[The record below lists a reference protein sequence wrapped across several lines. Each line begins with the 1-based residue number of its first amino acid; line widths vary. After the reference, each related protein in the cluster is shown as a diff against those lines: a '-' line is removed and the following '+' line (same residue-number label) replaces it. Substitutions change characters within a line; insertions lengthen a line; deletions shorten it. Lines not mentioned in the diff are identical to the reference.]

1 MNCKRKMLVLCMM
14 LIVGISCWAQ
24 SLQLKLDN
32 VTVKKA
38 MTELKQ
44 KSGYSFVFEASDVD
58 TAKKISVN
66 AENAKDAIDQILQ
79 GQDVTYEIQGK
90 SVIIKRKSAT
100 NGTPT
105 QGKKRRV
112 TGTVKDTNGDPVI
125 GATVMEKGTKNGT
138 VTDYNGNFVLET
150 APDAQ
155 LDISYIGFKTQTVKP
170 TASGNMSISL
180 SEDSNLLDD
189 VVVVGYGT
197 QRKKLITGST
207 IHVTSEDIAAVNAVD
222 AFGALQSHAAGMN
235 IVMNSGQPGE
245 SYKVTIRGMGTA
257 GSNSP
262 LYVIDGVPGG
272 SLTDISPDDIES
284 IDVLK
289 DAASSAIY
297 GARASNGVILVTT
310 KKGKVGHIQVTFDG
324 YLGWQNPN
332 TNDVTPLNA
341 KQYMEINDKAY
352 QIQGVATYDWQKLIP
367 KQYAQIMNGTWNGTN
382 WLEETTC
389 HDAPVNNASLNITG
403 GSDVSRFS
411 LGVSKYHQT
420 GTIGVPATPKYD
432 RTTVRMNSDY
442 TLIKGKDRD
451 ILKFGENVTFSA
463 TDKKG
468 ISIGG
473 IYSNSIR
480 NLLAMSPLL
489 PAYSED
495 GGGYYEYKDIVA
507 DQWDFSAE
515 MSNPLAAM
523 LYDEGNSYTKGYRLQ
538 SNFFLE
544 FQPIKDLTYRAS
556 AGWLYHHTEGR
567 RYVPVYE
574 LSTKKSNP
582 ADDVTQRQ
590 SYNIRWSLENTLNYV
605 KTFGNHNID
614 ILLGQSI
621 EKWGYGNSLS
631 ITNSNSL
638 FPGSFDHAYIVNA
651 NVVDPAYTSISGSP
665 QDQGSLSSF
674 FGRINYNYAETYLL
688 SLVLRADGS
697 SNFARGHRWGYFP
710 SVSAGWVMSNE
721 KFFESTKT
729 WLDFFKIRASW
740 GQNGN
745 CNISNFQYLATIA
758 FDDPY
763 YFDNKD
769 NPGIGAY
776 PNILPNEDVK
786 WETSEQLDFG
796 FDARFLNNRL
806 GVAFDWY
813 KKTTKDWLVRAPMLL
828 SYGTG
833 APYINGGDIENKGI
847 EVQLSWNDKIGSDF
861 RYGVTFNFS
870 HNKNEVTRLANSE
883 GIIHGGSN
891 AIAQNTA
898 ELYRI
903 QVGYPIG
910 YFWGYEMEGI
920 IQNEQDLQDYL
931 NRNCGG
937 DKANS
942 LQGESLQPGDV
953 KFVDVNGNG
962 KIDKGDDD
970 KTMIGDPNPDVTV
983 GLNITMSYKGFDF
996 ALNGYGSFG
1005 QQVAKSYRQFSD
1017 HPDDNYCTDVYTKYW
1032 TGEGSTN
1039 EYPRFSDGK
1048 TANMS
1053 EISRVWIEDADFFK
1067 ISRISLGYD
1076 FKRIAQFLPVHKC
1089 RLYVS
1094 LSNYFT
1100 FTGYSGMDPEVGY
1113 GNGASWASGID
1124 CGYYPSSR
1132 SWQVGLNVAF

>member
-1 MNCKRKMLVLCMM
+1 MKKKILVLSIM
-14 LIVGISCWAQ
+14 LTVGACCWAQ
-24 SLQLKLDN
+24 SIQLKLNN

-44 KSGYSFVFEASDVD
+44 KSGYSFVYETSDIDTNKKVNVD
-58 TAKKISVN
+58 
-66 AENAKDAIDQILQ
+66 AENAKDAIAQILQ
-79 GQDVTYEIQGK
+79 GQNVTYEIQGK
-90 SVIIKRKSAT
+90 NVVVQRKNANNT
-100 NGTPT
+100 KAN
-105 QGKKRRV
+105 QGKKRTVR
-112 TGTVKDTNGDPVI
+112 GTVKDNNGEPVI
-125 GATVMEKGTKNGT
+125 GATIMESGTKNGT
-138 VTDYNGNFVLET
+138 VTDADGNFVIEI
-150 APDAQ
+150 ASDSK
-155 LDISYIGFKTQTVKP
+155 LDITSIGYKSQTIKP
-170 TASGNMSISL
+170 SATGTTKVSL

-207 IHVTSEDIAAVNAVD
+207 VHVTADDIAAVNAVD
-222 AFGALQSHAAGMN
+222 AFGALQSQASGMN

-245 SYKVTIRGMGTA
+245 GYRVTIRGMGTA
-257 GSNSP
+257 GSNTP
-262 LYVIDGVPGG
+262 LYVVDGVPGANIDD
-272 SLTDISPDDIES
+272 LSPNDIES

-310 KKGKVGHIQVTFDG
+310 KKGKAGGHVQVSFDG
-324 YLGWQNPN
+324 YMGWQNPN

-382 WLEETTC
+382 WLEETTI
-389 HDAPVNNASLNITG
+389 HNAPVHNASLSISG
-403 GSDVSRFS
+403 GSEISRFA
-411 LGVSKYHQT
+411 LGFTKFHQT
-420 GTIGVPATPKYD
+420 GTIGAPADPKYD
-432 RTTVRMNSDY
+432 RYTVRLNSDY
-442 TLIKGKDRD
+442 SLIRKKGRD
-451 ILKFGENVTFSA
+451 ILKIGENATFSA
-463 TDKKG
+463 TDKRG
-468 ISIGG
+468 VSVGG
-473 IYSNSIR
+473 IYGNSIR

-489 PAYSED
+489 PAYNDE
-495 GGGYYEYKDIVA
+495 GGYYEYKDIQA
-507 DQWDFSAE
+507 DAWDFSAE
-515 MSNPLAAM
+515 MANPLAQM
-523 LYDEGNSYTKGYRLQ
+523 KYDNGFGYTKVYRLQ
-538 SNFFLE
+538 TNFFLE
-544 FQPIKDLTYRAS
+544 FSPIKDLTYRAS
-556 AGWLYHHTEGR
+556 AGWLYRHREGR
-567 RYVPVYE
+567 SYVPVYE
-574 LSTKKSNP
+574 LSSKKSNP
-582 ADDVTQRQ
+582 NDDVSQNQ
-590 SYNIRWSLENTLNYV
+590 SYSVRWSLENTLNWV
-605 KTFGNHNID
+605 KSFDKHHVD
-614 ILLGQSI
+614 VLLGQSV
-621 EKWGYGNSLS
+621 EKWGYGNGVNV
-631 ITNSNSL
+631 TNSNSL
-638 FPGSFDHAYIVNA
+638 FPGSFEHAYIANA
-651 NVVDPAYTSISGSP
+651 NVVDPSLTSIGGSP
-665 QDQGSLSSF
+665 EAQGALSSF
-674 FGRINYNYAETYLL
+674 FGRVNYNYDETYLL

-710 SVSAGWVMSNE
+710 SISAGWVISNE
-721 KFFESTKT
+721 KFMESTKA
-729 WLDFFKIRASW
+729 WMDFLKIRASW

-758 FDDPY
+758 LDDPY
-763 YFDNKD
+763 YFNNKD
-769 NPGIGAY
+769 NPALGAY

-806 GVAFDWY
+806 GIAFDWY

-828 SYGTG
+828 SYGTN
-833 APYINGGDIENKGI
+833 APYVNGGDIENKGYEI
-847 EVQLSWNDKIGSDF
+847 QLNWNDKIGKDF
-861 RYGVTFNFS
+861 RYSVSANFS

-920 IQNEQDLQDYL
+920 IQNETQLQEYL
-931 NRNCGG
+931 DRNCNG

-953 KFVDVNGNG
+953 MFKDVNGNG

-970 KTMIGDPNPDVTV
+970 KTMIGDPNPDFTL
-983 GLNITMSYKGFDF
+983 GLNINVSYKGFDF

-1017 HPDDNYCTDVYTKYW
+1017 HPDDNYCTDVYSKYW

-1039 EYPRFSDGK
+1039 RYPRFSDGK

-1076 FKRIAQFLPVHKC
+1076 FKRLYSKLPVQKC

-1094 LSNYFT
+1094 LSNFFT
-1100 FTGYSGMDPEVGY
+1100 FTGYSGMDPEVGF

-1124 CGYYPSSR
+1124 CGYYPSAR
-1132 SWQVGLNVAF
+1132 SWQVGLNINF

>member
-1 MNCKRKMLVLCMM
+1 MKKKILVLSIM
-14 LIVGISCWAQ
+14 LTVGACCWAQ
-24 SLQLKLDN
+24 SIQLKLNN

-44 KSGYSFVFEASDVD
+44 KSGYSFVYETSDLDTNKKVNVD
-58 TAKKISVN
+58 
-66 AENAKDAIDQILQ
+66 AENAKDAIAQILQ
-79 GQDVTYEIQGK
+79 GQNVTYEIQGK
-90 SVIIKRKSAT
+90 NVVVQRKNANNT
-100 NGTPT
+100 KAN
-105 QGKKRRV
+105 QGKKRTV
-112 TGTVKDTNGDPVI
+112 KGTVKDNNGEPVI
-125 GATVMEKGTKNGT
+125 GATIMESGTKNGT
-138 VTDYNGNFVLET
+138 VTDADGNFVIEI
-150 APDAQ
+150 ASDSK
-155 LDISYIGFKTQTVKP
+155 LDITSIGYKSQTVKP
-170 TASGNMSISL
+170 SATGTTSVSL

-207 IHVTSEDIAAVNAVD
+207 VHVTADDIAAVNAVD
-222 AFGALQSHAAGMN
+222 AFGALQSQASGMN

-245 SYKVTIRGMGTA
+245 GYKVTIRGMGTA
-257 GSNSP
+257 GSNTP
-262 LYVIDGVPGG
+262 LYVVDGVPGANIDD
-272 SLTDISPDDIES
+272 LSPNDIES

-310 KKGKVGHIQVTFDG
+310 KKGKAGGHVQVSFDG
-324 YLGWQNPN
+324 YMGWQNPN

-382 WLEETTC
+382 WLEETTI
-389 HDAPVNNASLNITG
+389 HNAPIHNASLSISG
-403 GSDVSRFS
+403 GSEISRFA
-411 LGVSKYHQT
+411 LGFTKFHQT
-420 GTIGVPATPKYD
+420 GTIGAPADPKYD
-432 RTTVRMNSDY
+432 RYTVRLNSDY
-442 TLIKGKDRD
+442 SLIRKKGHD
-451 ILKFGENVTFSA
+451 ILKIGENVTFSA
-463 TDKKG
+463 TDKRG
-468 ISIGG
+468 VSVGG
-473 IYSNSIR
+473 IYGNSIR

-489 PAYSED
+489 PAYNDE
-495 GGGYYEYKDIVA
+495 GGYYEYKDIQA
-507 DQWDFSAE
+507 DAWDFSAE
-515 MSNPLAAM
+515 MANPLAQM
-523 LYDEGNSYTKGYRLQ
+523 KYDNGFGYTKVYRLQ
-538 SNFFLE
+538 TNFFLE
-544 FQPIKDLTYRAS
+544 FSPIKDLTYRAS
-556 AGWLYHHTEGR
+556 AGWLYRHREGR
-567 RYVPVYE
+567 SYVPVYE
-574 LSTKKSNP
+574 LSSKKSNP
-582 ADDVTQRQ
+582 NDDVSQNQ
-590 SYNIRWSLENTLNYV
+590 SYSVRWSLENTLNWV
-605 KTFGNHNID
+605 KSFEKHNID
-614 ILLGQSI
+614 VLLGQSV
-621 EKWGYGNSLS
+621 EKWGYGNGVNV
-631 ITNSNSL
+631 TNSNSL
-638 FPGSFDHAYIVNA
+638 FPGSFDHAYIANA
-651 NVVDPAYTSISGSP
+651 NVVDPSLTSIGGSP
-665 QDQGSLSSF
+665 EAQGALSSF
-674 FGRINYNYAETYLL
+674 FGRVNYNYDETYLL

-697 SNFARGHRWGYFP
+697 SNFASGHRWGYFP
-710 SVSAGWVMSNE
+710 SVSAGWVISNE
-721 KFFESTKT
+721 KFMESTKA
-729 WLDFFKIRASW
+729 WMDFLKIRASW

-758 FDDPY
+758 LDDPY
-763 YFDNKD
+763 YFNNKD
-769 NPGIGAY
+769 NPALGAY

-828 SYGTG
+828 SYGTN
-833 APYINGGDIENKGI
+833 APYVNGGDIENKGYEI
-847 EVQLSWNDKIGSDF
+847 QLNWNDKIGKDF
-861 RYGVTFNFS
+861 RYSVSANFS

-920 IQNEQDLQDYL
+920 IQNEKQLQEYL
-931 NRNCGG
+931 DRNCSG

-953 KFVDVNGNG
+953 MFKDVNGNG

-970 KTMIGDPNPDVTV
+970 KTMIGDPNPDFTL
-983 GLNITMSYKGFDF
+983 GLNINISYKGFDF

-1039 EYPRFSDGK
+1039 RYPRFSDGK

-1076 FKRIAQFLPVHKC
+1076 FKRLYSKLPVQKC
-1089 RLYVS
+1089 RLYVA
-1094 LSNYFT
+1094 LSNFFT
-1100 FTGYSGMDPEVGY
+1100 FTGYSGMDPEVGF

-1124 CGYYPSSR
+1124 CGYYPSAR
-1132 SWQVGLNVAF
+1132 SWQVGLNINF

>member
-1 MNCKRKMLVLCMM
+1 MKKKILVLSIM
-14 LIVGISCWAQ
+14 LTVGACCWAQ
-24 SLQLKLDN
+24 SIQLKLNN

-44 KSGYSFVFEASDVD
+44 KSGYSFVYETSDLDTNKKVNVD
-58 TAKKISVN
+58 
-66 AENAKDAIDQILQ
+66 AENAKDAIAQILQ
-79 GQDVTYEIQGK
+79 GQNVTYEIQGK
-90 SVIIKRKSAT
+90 NVVVQRKNANNT
-100 NGTPT
+100 KAN
-105 QGKKRRV
+105 QGKKRTV
-112 TGTVKDTNGDPVI
+112 KGTVKDNNGEPVI
-125 GATVMEKGTKNGT
+125 GATIMESGTKNGT
-138 VTDYNGNFVLET
+138 VTDADGNFVIEI
-150 APDAQ
+150 ASDSK
-155 LDISYIGFKTQTVKP
+155 LDITSIGYKSQTVKP
-170 TASGNMSISL
+170 SATGTTSVSL

-207 IHVTSEDIAAVNAVD
+207 VHVTADDIAAVNAVD
-222 AFGALQSHAAGMN
+222 AFGALQSQASGMN

-245 SYKVTIRGMGTA
+245 GYKVTIRGMGTA
-257 GSNSP
+257 GSNTP
-262 LYVIDGVPGG
+262 LYVVDGVPGANIDD
-272 SLTDISPDDIES
+272 LSPNDIES

-310 KKGKVGHIQVTFDG
+310 KKGKAGGHVQVSFDG
-324 YLGWQNPN
+324 YMGWQNPN

-382 WLEETTC
+382 WLEETTI
-389 HDAPVNNASLNITG
+389 HNAPIHNASLSISG
-403 GSDVSRFS
+403 GSEISRFA
-411 LGVSKYHQT
+411 LGFTKFHQT
-420 GTIGVPATPKYD
+420 GTIGAPADPKYD
-432 RTTVRMNSDY
+432 RYTVRLNSDY
-442 TLIKGKDRD
+442 SLIRKKGHD
-451 ILKFGENVTFSA
+451 ILKIGENVTFSA
-463 TDKKG
+463 TDKRG
-468 ISIGG
+468 VSVGG
-473 IYSNSIR
+473 IYGNSIR

-489 PAYSED
+489 PAYNDE
-495 GGGYYEYKDIVA
+495 GGYYEYKDIQA
-507 DQWDFSAE
+507 DAWDFSAE
-515 MSNPLAAM
+515 MANPLAQM
-523 LYDEGNSYTKGYRLQ
+523 KYDNGFGYTKVYRLQ
-538 SNFFLE
+538 TNFFLE
-544 FQPIKDLTYRAS
+544 FSPIKDLTYRAS
-556 AGWLYHHTEGR
+556 AGWLYRHREGR
-567 RYVPVYE
+567 SYVPVYE
-574 LSTKKSNP
+574 LSSKKSNP
-582 ADDVTQRQ
+582 NDDVSQNQ
-590 SYNIRWSLENTLNYV
+590 SYSVRWSLENTLNWV
-605 KTFGNHNID
+605 KSFEKHNVD
-614 ILLGQSI
+614 VLLGQSV
-621 EKWGYGNSLS
+621 EKWGYGNGVNV
-631 ITNSNSL
+631 TNSNSL
-638 FPGSFDHAYIVNA
+638 FPGSFDHAYIANA
-651 NVVDPAYTSISGSP
+651 NVVDPSLTSIGGSP
-665 QDQGSLSSF
+665 EAQGALSSF
-674 FGRINYNYAETYLL
+674 FGRINYNYDETYLL

-710 SVSAGWVMSNE
+710 SVSAGWVISNE
-721 KFFESTKT
+721 KFMESTKA
-729 WLDFFKIRASW
+729 WMDFLKIRASW

-758 FDDPY
+758 LDDPY
-763 YFDNKD
+763 YFNNKD
-769 NPGIGAY
+769 NPALGAY

-828 SYGTG
+828 SYGTN
-833 APYINGGDIENKGI
+833 APYVNGGDIENKGYEI
-847 EVQLSWNDKIGSDF
+847 QLNWNDKIGKDF
-861 RYGVTFNFS
+861 RYSVSANFS

-920 IQNEQDLQDYL
+920 IQNEKQLQEYL
-931 NRNCGG
+931 DRNCSG

-953 KFVDVNGNG
+953 MFKDVNGNG

-970 KTMIGDPNPDVTV
+970 KTMIGDPNPDFTL
-983 GLNITMSYKGFDF
+983 GLNINISYKGFDF

-1039 EYPRFSDGK
+1039 RYPRFSDGK

-1076 FKRIAQFLPVHKC
+1076 FKRLYSKLPVQKC
-1089 RLYVS
+1089 RLYVA
-1094 LSNYFT
+1094 LSNFFT
-1100 FTGYSGMDPEVGY
+1100 FTGYSGMDPEVGF

-1124 CGYYPSSR
+1124 CGYYPSAR
-1132 SWQVGLNVAF
+1132 SWQVGLNINF

>member
-1 MNCKRKMLVLCMM
+1 MKKKILVLSIM
-14 LIVGISCWAQ
+14 LTVGACCWAQ
-24 SLQLKLDN
+24 SIQLKLNN

-44 KSGYSFVFEASDVD
+44 KSGYSFVYETSDLDTNKKVNVD
-58 TAKKISVN
+58 
-66 AENAKDAIDQILQ
+66 AENAKDAIAQILQ
-79 GQDVTYEIQGK
+79 GQNVTYEIQGK
-90 SVIIKRKSAT
+90 NVVVQRKNANNT
-100 NGTPT
+100 KAN
-105 QGKKRRV
+105 QGKKRTV
-112 TGTVKDTNGDPVI
+112 KGTVKDNNGEPVI
-125 GATVMEKGTKNGT
+125 GATIMESGTKNGT
-138 VTDYNGNFVLET
+138 VTDADGNFVIEI
-150 APDAQ
+150 ASDSK
-155 LDISYIGFKTQTVKP
+155 LDITSIGYKSQTVKP
-170 TASGNMSISL
+170 SATGTTSVSL

-207 IHVTSEDIAAVNAVD
+207 VHVTADDIAAVNAVD
-222 AFGALQSHAAGMN
+222 AFGALQSQASGMN

-245 SYKVTIRGMGTA
+245 GYKVTIRGMGTA
-257 GSNSP
+257 GSNTP
-262 LYVIDGVPGG
+262 LYVVDGVPGANIDD
-272 SLTDISPDDIES
+272 LSPNDIES

-310 KKGKVGHIQVTFDG
+310 KKGKAGGHVQVSFDG
-324 YLGWQNPN
+324 YMGWQNPN

-382 WLEETTC
+382 WLEETTI
-389 HDAPVNNASLNITG
+389 HNAPIHNASLSISG
-403 GSDVSRFS
+403 GSEISRFA
-411 LGVSKYHQT
+411 LGFTKFHQT
-420 GTIGVPATPKYD
+420 GTIGAPADPKYD
-432 RTTVRMNSDY
+432 RYTVRLNSDY
-442 TLIKGKDRD
+442 SLIKKKGRD
-451 ILKFGENVTFSA
+451 ILKIGENATFSA
-463 TDKKG
+463 TDKRG
-468 ISIGG
+468 VSVGG
-473 IYSNSIR
+473 IYGNSIR

-489 PAYSED
+489 PAYNDE
-495 GGGYYEYKDIVA
+495 GGYYEYKDIQA
-507 DQWDFSAE
+507 DAWDFSAE
-515 MSNPLAAM
+515 MANPLAQM
-523 LYDEGNSYTKGYRLQ
+523 KYDNGFGYTKVYRLQ
-538 SNFFLE
+538 TNFFLE
-544 FQPIKDLTYRAS
+544 FSPIKDLTYRAS
-556 AGWLYHHTEGR
+556 AGWLYRHREGR
-567 RYVPVYE
+567 SYVPVYE
-574 LSTKKSNP
+574 LSSKKSNP
-582 ADDVTQRQ
+582 NDDVSQNQ
-590 SYNIRWSLENTLNYV
+590 SYSVRWSLENTLNWV
-605 KTFGNHNID
+605 KSFEKHNID
-614 ILLGQSI
+614 VLLGQSV
-621 EKWGYGNSLS
+621 EKWGYGNGVNV
-631 ITNSNSL
+631 TNSNSL
-638 FPGSFDHAYIVNA
+638 FPGSFDHAYIANA
-651 NVVDPAYTSISGSP
+651 NVVDPSLTSIGGSP
-665 QDQGSLSSF
+665 EAQGALSSF
-674 FGRINYNYAETYLL
+674 FGRVNYNYDETYLL
-688 SLVLRADGS
+688 SLVLRSDGS

-710 SVSAGWVMSNE
+710 SVSAGWVISNE
-721 KFFESTKT
+721 KFMESTKA
-729 WLDFFKIRASW
+729 WMDFLKIRASW

-758 FDDPY
+758 LDDPY
-763 YFDNKD
+763 YFNNKD
-769 NPGIGAY
+769 NPALGAY

-828 SYGTG
+828 SYGTN
-833 APYINGGDIENKGI
+833 APYVNGGDIENKGYEI
-847 EVQLSWNDKIGSDF
+847 QLNWNDKIGKDF
-861 RYGVTFNFS
+861 RYSVSANFS

-920 IQNEQDLQDYL
+920 IQNEKQLQEYL
-931 NRNCGG
+931 DRNCSG

-953 KFVDVNGNG
+953 MFKDVNGNG

-970 KTMIGDPNPDVTV
+970 KTMIGDPNPDFTL
-983 GLNITMSYKGFDF
+983 GLNINISYKGFDF

-1039 EYPRFSDGK
+1039 RYPRFSDGK

-1076 FKRIAQFLPVHKC
+1076 FKRLYSKLPVQKC
-1089 RLYVS
+1089 RLYVA
-1094 LSNYFT
+1094 LSNFFT
-1100 FTGYSGMDPEVGY
+1100 FTGYSGMDPEVGF

-1124 CGYYPSSR
+1124 CGYYPSAR
-1132 SWQVGLNVAF
+1132 SWQVGLNINF

>member
-1 MNCKRKMLVLCMM
+1 MKKKILVLSIM
-14 LIVGISCWAQ
+14 LTVGACCWAQ
-24 SLQLKLDN
+24 SIQLKLNN

-44 KSGYSFVFEASDVD
+44 KSGYSFVYETSDLDTNKKVNVD
-58 TAKKISVN
+58 
-66 AENAKDAIDQILQ
+66 AENAKDAIVQILQ
-79 GQDVTYEIQGK
+79 GQNVTYEIQGK
-90 SVIIKRKSAT
+90 NVVVQRKNANNT
-100 NGTPT
+100 KAN
-105 QGKKRRV
+105 QGKKRTV
-112 TGTVKDTNGDPVI
+112 KGTVKDNNGEPVI
-125 GATVMEKGTKNGT
+125 GATIMESGTKNGT
-138 VTDYNGNFVLET
+138 VTDADGNFVIEI
-150 APDAQ
+150 ASDSK
-155 LDISYIGFKTQTVKP
+155 LDITSIGYKSQTVKP
-170 TASGNMSISL
+170 SATGTTSVSL

-207 IHVTSEDIAAVNAVD
+207 VHVTADDIAAVNAVD
-222 AFGALQSHAAGMN
+222 AFGALQSQASGMN

-245 SYKVTIRGMGTA
+245 GYKVTIRGMGTA
-257 GSNSP
+257 GSNTP
-262 LYVIDGVPGG
+262 LYVVDGVPGANIDD
-272 SLTDISPDDIES
+272 LSPNDIES

-310 KKGKVGHIQVTFDG
+310 KKGKAGGHVQVSFDG
-324 YLGWQNPN
+324 YMGWQNPN

-382 WLEETTC
+382 WLEETTI
-389 HDAPVNNASLNITG
+389 HNAPIHNASLSISG
-403 GSDVSRFS
+403 GSEISRFA
-411 LGVSKYHQT
+411 LGFTKFHQT
-420 GTIGVPATPKYD
+420 GTIGAPADPKYD
-432 RTTVRMNSDY
+432 RYTVRLNSDY
-442 TLIKGKDRD
+442 SLIKKKGRD
-451 ILKFGENVTFSA
+451 ILKIGENATFSA
-463 TDKKG
+463 TDKRG
-468 ISIGG
+468 VSVGG
-473 IYSNSIR
+473 IYGNSIR

-489 PAYSED
+489 PAYNDE
-495 GGGYYEYKDIVA
+495 GGYYEYKDIQA
-507 DQWDFSAE
+507 DAWDFSAE
-515 MSNPLAAM
+515 MANPLAQM
-523 LYDEGNSYTKGYRLQ
+523 KYDNGFGYTKVYRLQ
-538 SNFFLE
+538 TNFFLE
-544 FQPIKDLTYRAS
+544 FSPIKDLTYRAS
-556 AGWLYHHTEGR
+556 AGWLYRHREGR
-567 RYVPVYE
+567 SYVPVYE
-574 LSTKKSNP
+574 LSSKKSNP
-582 ADDVTQRQ
+582 NDDVSQNQ
-590 SYNIRWSLENTLNYV
+590 SYSVRWSLENTLNWV
-605 KTFGNHNID
+605 KSFDKHNID
-614 ILLGQSI
+614 VLLGQSV
-621 EKWGYGNSLS
+621 EKWGYGNGVNV
-631 ITNSNSL
+631 TNSNSL
-638 FPGSFDHAYIVNA
+638 FPGSFDHAYIANA
-651 NVVDPAYTSISGSP
+651 NVVDPSLTSIGGSP
-665 QDQGSLSSF
+665 EAQGALSSF
-674 FGRINYNYAETYLL
+674 FGRVNYNYDETYLL

-710 SVSAGWVMSNE
+710 SVSAGWVISNE
-721 KFFESTKT
+721 KFMESTKA
-729 WLDFFKIRASW
+729 WMDFLKIRASW

-758 FDDPY
+758 LDDPY
-763 YFDNKD
+763 YFNNKD
-769 NPGIGAY
+769 NPALGAY

-828 SYGTG
+828 SYGTN
-833 APYINGGDIENKGI
+833 APYVNGGDIENKGYEI
-847 EVQLSWNDKIGSDF
+847 QLNWNDKIGKDF
-861 RYGVTFNFS
+861 RYSVSANFS

-920 IQNEQDLQDYL
+920 IQNEKQLQEYL
-931 NRNCGG
+931 DRNCSG

-953 KFVDVNGNG
+953 MFKDVNGNG

-970 KTMIGDPNPDVTV
+970 KTMIGDPNPDFTL
-983 GLNITMSYKGFDF
+983 GLNINISYKGFDF

-1039 EYPRFSDGK
+1039 RYPRFSDGK

-1076 FKRIAQFLPVHKC
+1076 FKRLYSKLPVQKC
-1089 RLYVS
+1089 RLYVA
-1094 LSNYFT
+1094 LSNFFT
-1100 FTGYSGMDPEVGY
+1100 FTGYSGMDPEVGF

-1124 CGYYPSSR
+1124 CGYYPSAR
-1132 SWQVGLNVAF
+1132 SWQVGLNINF

>member
-1 MNCKRKMLVLCMM
+1 MKKKILVLSIM
-14 LIVGISCWAQ
+14 LTVGACCWAQ
-24 SLQLKLDN
+24 SIQLKLNN

-44 KSGYSFVFEASDVD
+44 KSGYSFVYETSDLDTNKKVNVD
-58 TAKKISVN
+58 
-66 AENAKDAIDQILQ
+66 AENAKDAIAQILQ
-79 GQDVTYEIQGK
+79 GQNVTYEIQGK
-90 SVIIKRKSAT
+90 NVVVQRKNANNT
-100 NGTPT
+100 KAN
-105 QGKKRRV
+105 QGKKRTV
-112 TGTVKDTNGDPVI
+112 KGTVKDNNGEPVI
-125 GATVMEKGTKNGT
+125 GATIMESGTKNGT
-138 VTDYNGNFVLET
+138 VTDADGNFVIEI
-150 APDAQ
+150 ASDSK
-155 LDISYIGFKTQTVKP
+155 LDITSIGYKSQTVKP
-170 TASGNMSISL
+170 SATGTTSVSL

-207 IHVTSEDIAAVNAVD
+207 VHVTADDIAAVNAVD
-222 AFGALQSHAAGMN
+222 AFGALQSQASGMN

-245 SYKVTIRGMGTA
+245 GYKVTIRGMGTA
-257 GSNSP
+257 GSNTP
-262 LYVIDGVPGG
+262 LYVVDGVPGANIDD
-272 SLTDISPDDIES
+272 LSPNDIES

-310 KKGKVGHIQVTFDG
+310 KKGKAGGHVQVSFDG
-324 YLGWQNPN
+324 YMGWQNPN

-367 KQYAQIMNGTWNGTN
+367 KQYAQIMHGTWNGTN
-382 WLEETTC
+382 WLEETTI
-389 HDAPVNNASLNITG
+389 HNAPIHNASLSISG
-403 GSDVSRFS
+403 GSEISRFA
-411 LGVSKYHQT
+411 LGFTKFHQT
-420 GTIGVPATPKYD
+420 GTIGAPADPKYD
-432 RTTVRMNSDY
+432 RYTVRLNSDY
-442 TLIKGKDRD
+442 SLIRKKGHD
-451 ILKFGENVTFSA
+451 ILKIGENVTFSA
-463 TDKKG
+463 TDKRG
-468 ISIGG
+468 VSVGG
-473 IYSNSIR
+473 IYGNSIR

-489 PAYSED
+489 PAYNDE
-495 GGGYYEYKDIVA
+495 GGYYEYKDIQA
-507 DQWDFSAE
+507 DAWDFSAE
-515 MSNPLAAM
+515 MANPLAQM
-523 LYDEGNSYTKGYRLQ
+523 KYDNGFGYTKVYRLQ
-538 SNFFLE
+538 TNFFLE
-544 FQPIKDLTYRAS
+544 FSPIKDLTYRAS
-556 AGWLYHHTEGR
+556 AGWLYRHREGR
-567 RYVPVYE
+567 SYVPVYE
-574 LSTKKSNP
+574 LSSKKSNP
-582 ADDVTQRQ
+582 NDDVSQNQ
-590 SYNIRWSLENTLNYV
+590 SYSVRWSLENTLNWV
-605 KTFGNHNID
+605 KSFDKHNID
-614 ILLGQSI
+614 VLLGQSV
-621 EKWGYGNSLS
+621 EKWGYGNGVNV
-631 ITNSNSL
+631 TNSNSL
-638 FPGSFDHAYIVNA
+638 FPGSFDHAYIANA
-651 NVVDPAYTSISGSP
+651 NVVDPSLTSIGGSP
-665 QDQGSLSSF
+665 EAQGALSSF
-674 FGRINYNYAETYLL
+674 FGRINYNYDETYLL

-710 SVSAGWVMSNE
+710 SVSAGWVISNE
-721 KFFESTKT
+721 KFMESTKA
-729 WLDFFKIRASW
+729 WMDFLKIRASW

-758 FDDPY
+758 LDDPY
-763 YFDNKD
+763 YFNNKD
-769 NPGIGAY
+769 NPALGAY

-828 SYGTG
+828 SYGTN
-833 APYINGGDIENKGI
+833 APYVNGGDIENKGYEI
-847 EVQLSWNDKIGSDF
+847 QLNWNDKIGKDF
-861 RYGVTFNFS
+861 RYSVSANFS

-910 YFWGYEMEGI
+910 YCWGYEMEGI
-920 IQNEQDLQDYL
+920 IQNEKQLQEYL
-931 NRNCGG
+931 DRNCSG

-953 KFVDVNGNG
+953 MFKDVNGNG

-970 KTMIGDPNPDVTV
+970 KTMIGDPNPDFTL
-983 GLNITMSYKGFDF
+983 GLNINISYKGFDF

-1039 EYPRFSDGK
+1039 RYPRFSDGK

-1076 FKRIAQFLPVHKC
+1076 FKRLYSKLPVQKC
-1089 RLYVS
+1089 RLYVA
-1094 LSNYFT
+1094 LSNFFT
-1100 FTGYSGMDPEVGY
+1100 FTGYSGMDPEVGF

-1124 CGYYPSSR
+1124 CGYYPSAR
-1132 SWQVGLNVAF
+1132 SWQVGLNINF

>member
-1 MNCKRKMLVLCMM
+1 MKKKILVLSIM
-14 LIVGISCWAQ
+14 LTVGACCWAQ
-24 SLQLKLDN
+24 SIQLKLNN

-44 KSGYSFVFEASDVD
+44 KSGYSFVYETSDLDTNKKVNVD
-58 TAKKISVN
+58 
-66 AENAKDAIDQILQ
+66 AENAKDAIAQILQ
-79 GQDVTYEIQGK
+79 GQNVTYEIQGK
-90 SVIIKRKSAT
+90 NVVVQRKNANNT
-100 NGTPT
+100 KAN
-105 QGKKRRV
+105 QGKKRTV
-112 TGTVKDTNGDPVI
+112 KGTVKDNNGEPVI
-125 GATVMEKGTKNGT
+125 GATIMESGTKNGT
-138 VTDYNGNFVLET
+138 VTDADGNFVIEI
-150 APDAQ
+150 APDSK
-155 LDISYIGFKTQTVKP
+155 LDITSIGYKSQTIKP
-170 TASGNMSISL
+170 SATGTTSVSL

-207 IHVTSEDIAAVNAVD
+207 VHVTADDIAAVNAVD
-222 AFGALQSHAAGMN
+222 AFGALQSQASGMN

-245 SYKVTIRGMGTA
+245 GYKVTIRGMGTA
-257 GSNSP
+257 GSNTP
-262 LYVIDGVPGG
+262 LYVVDGVPGANIDD
-272 SLTDISPDDIES
+272 LSPNDIES

-310 KKGKVGHIQVTFDG
+310 KKGKAGGHVQVSFDG
-324 YLGWQNPN
+324 YMGWQNPN
-332 TNDVTPLNA
+332 TNGVTPLNA

-367 KQYAQIMNGTWNGTN
+367 KQYAQIMSGTWNGTN
-382 WLEETTC
+382 WLEETTI
-389 HDAPVNNASLNITG
+389 HNAPIHNASLSISG
-403 GSDVSRFS
+403 GSDISRFA
-411 LGVSKYHQT
+411 LGFTKFHQT
-420 GTIGVPATPKYD
+420 GTIGAPADPKYD
-432 RTTVRMNSDY
+432 RYTVRLNSDY
-442 TLIKGKDRD
+442 SLIKKKGRD
-451 ILKFGENVTFSA
+451 ILKIGENATFSA
-463 TDKKG
+463 TDKRG
-468 ISIGG
+468 VSVGG
-473 IYSNSIR
+473 IYGNSIR

-489 PAYSED
+489 PAYNDE
-495 GGGYYEYKDIVA
+495 GGYYEYKDIQA
-507 DQWDFSAE
+507 DAWDFSAE
-515 MSNPLAAM
+515 MANPLAQM
-523 LYDEGNSYTKGYRLQ
+523 KYDNGFGYTKVYRLQ
-538 SNFFLE
+538 TNFFLE
-544 FQPIKDLTYRAS
+544 FSPIKDFTYRAS
-556 AGWLYHHTEGR
+556 AGWLYRHREGR
-567 RYVPVYE
+567 SYVPVYE
-574 LSTKKSNP
+574 LSSKKSNP
-582 ADDVTQRQ
+582 NDDVSQNQ
-590 SYNIRWSLENTLNYV
+590 SYSVRWSLENTLNWV
-605 KTFGNHNID
+605 KSFEKHNID
-614 ILLGQSI
+614 VLLGQSV
-621 EKWGYGNSLS
+621 EKWGYGNGVNV
-631 ITNSNSL
+631 TNSNSL
-638 FPGSFDHAYIVNA
+638 FPGSFDHAYIANA
-651 NVVDPAYTSISGSP
+651 NVVDPSLTSIGGSP
-665 QDQGSLSSF
+665 EAQGALSSF
-674 FGRINYNYAETYLL
+674 FGRVNYNYDETYLL

-710 SVSAGWVMSNE
+710 SVSAGWVISNE
-721 KFFESTKT
+721 KFMESTKA
-729 WLDFFKIRASW
+729 WMDFLKIRASW

-758 FDDPY
+758 LDDPY
-763 YFDNKD
+763 YFNNKD
-769 NPGIGAY
+769 NPALGAY

-828 SYGTG
+828 SYGTN
-833 APYINGGDIENKGI
+833 APYVNGGDIENKGYEI
-847 EVQLSWNDKIGSDF
+847 QLNWNDKIGKDF
-861 RYGVTFNFS
+861 RYSVSANFS

-920 IQNEQDLQDYL
+920 IQNEKQLQEYL
-931 NRNCGG
+931 DRNCSG

-953 KFVDVNGNG
+953 MFKDVNGNG

-970 KTMIGDPNPDVTV
+970 KTMIGDPNPDFTL
-983 GLNITMSYKGFDF
+983 GLNINISYKGFDF

-1039 EYPRFSDGK
+1039 RYPRFSDGK

-1076 FKRIAQFLPVHKC
+1076 FKRLYSKLPVQKC
-1089 RLYVS
+1089 RLYVA
-1094 LSNYFT
+1094 LSNFFT
-1100 FTGYSGMDPEVGY
+1100 FTGYSGMDPEVGF

-1124 CGYYPSSR
+1124 CGYYPSAR
-1132 SWQVGLNVAF
+1132 SWQVGLNINF

>member
-1 MNCKRKMLVLCMM
+1 MKKKILVLSIM
-14 LIVGISCWAQ
+14 LTVGACCWAQ
-24 SLQLKLDN
+24 SIQLKLNN

-44 KSGYSFVFEASDVD
+44 KSGYSFVYETSDLDTNKKVNVD
-58 TAKKISVN
+58 
-66 AENAKDAIDQILQ
+66 AENAKDAIAQILQ
-79 GQDVTYEIQGK
+79 GQNVTYEIQGK
-90 SVIIKRKSAT
+90 NVVVQRKNANNT
-100 NGTPT
+100 KAN
-105 QGKKRRV
+105 QGKKRTV
-112 TGTVKDTNGDPVI
+112 KGTVKDNNGEPVI
-125 GATVMEKGTKNGT
+125 GATIMESGTKNGT
-138 VTDYNGNFVLET
+138 VTDADGNFVIEI
-150 APDAQ
+150 ASDSK
-155 LDISYIGFKTQTVKP
+155 LDITSIGYKSQTVKP
-170 TASGNMSISL
+170 SATGTTSVSL

-207 IHVTSEDIAAVNAVD
+207 VHVTADDIAAVNAVD
-222 AFGALQSHAAGMN
+222 AFGALQSQASGMN

-245 SYKVTIRGMGTA
+245 GYKVTIRGMGTA
-257 GSNSP
+257 GSNTP
-262 LYVIDGVPGG
+262 LYVVDGVPGANIDD
-272 SLTDISPDDIES
+272 LSPNDIES

-310 KKGKVGHIQVTFDG
+310 KKGKAGGHVQVSFDG
-324 YLGWQNPN
+324 YMGWQNPN

-382 WLEETTC
+382 WLEETTI
-389 HDAPVNNASLNITG
+389 HNAPIHNASLSISG
-403 GSDVSRFS
+403 GSEISRFA
-411 LGVSKYHQT
+411 LGFTKFHQT
-420 GTIGVPATPKYD
+420 GTIGAPADPKYD
-432 RTTVRMNSDY
+432 RYTVRLNSDY
-442 TLIKGKDRD
+442 SLIKKKGRD
-451 ILKFGENVTFSA
+451 ILKIGENATFSA
-463 TDKKG
+463 TDKRG
-468 ISIGG
+468 VSVGG
-473 IYSNSIR
+473 IYGNSIR

-489 PAYSED
+489 PAYNDE
-495 GGGYYEYKDIVA
+495 GGYYEYKDIQA
-507 DQWDFSAE
+507 DAWDFSAE
-515 MSNPLAAM
+515 MANPLAQM
-523 LYDEGNSYTKGYRLQ
+523 KYDNGFGYTKVYRLQ
-538 SNFFLE
+538 TNFFLE
-544 FQPIKDLTYRAS
+544 FSPIKDLTYRAS
-556 AGWLYHHTEGR
+556 AGWLYRHREGR
-567 RYVPVYE
+567 SYVPVYE
-574 LSTKKSNP
+574 LSSKKSNP
-582 ADDVTQRQ
+582 NDDVSQNQ
-590 SYNIRWSLENTLNYV
+590 SYSVRWSLENTLNWV
-605 KTFGNHNID
+605 KSFDKHNID
-614 ILLGQSI
+614 VLLGQSV
-621 EKWGYGNSLS
+621 EKWGYGNGVNV
-631 ITNSNSL
+631 TNSNSL
-638 FPGSFDHAYIVNA
+638 FPGSFDHAYIANA
-651 NVVDPAYTSISGSP
+651 NVVDPSLTSIGGSP
-665 QDQGSLSSF
+665 EAQGALSSF
-674 FGRINYNYAETYLL
+674 FGRVNYNYDETYLL

-710 SVSAGWVMSNE
+710 SVSAGWVISNE
-721 KFFESTKT
+721 KFMESTKA
-729 WLDFFKIRASW
+729 WMDFLKIRASW

-758 FDDPY
+758 LDDPY
-763 YFDNKD
+763 YFNNKD
-769 NPGIGAY
+769 NPALGAY

-828 SYGTG
+828 SYGTN
-833 APYINGGDIENKGI
+833 APYVNGGDIENKGYEI
-847 EVQLSWNDKIGSDF
+847 QLNWNDKIGKDF
-861 RYGVTFNFS
+861 RYSVSANFS

-920 IQNEQDLQDYL
+920 IQNEKQLQEYL
-931 NRNCGG
+931 DRNCSG

-953 KFVDVNGNG
+953 MFKDVNGNG

-970 KTMIGDPNPDVTV
+970 KTMIGDPNPDFTL
-983 GLNITMSYKGFDF
+983 GLNINISYKGFDF

-1039 EYPRFSDGK
+1039 RYPRFSDGK

-1076 FKRIAQFLPVHKC
+1076 FKRLYSKLPVQKC

-1094 LSNYFT
+1094 LSNFFT
-1100 FTGYSGMDPEVGY
+1100 FTGYSGMDPEVGF

-1124 CGYYPSSR
+1124 CGYYPSAR
-1132 SWQVGLNVAF
+1132 SWQVGLNINF